1 MNEVH
6 TVFTMENIMTKEKTI
21 KQLLDQL
28 EKVSGIRFSIENS
41 SLNEEDTLNK
51 LRDLLIHYSV
61 IDNKDSFLMNYLKG
75 LVPADDAVKAF
86 HRYHIDDS
94 KIYNCYYMESNKA
107 YSEDI
112 VSLIKS
118 VIPDSGATIL
128 EMDSNHIAVLAEYS
142 PSNSSEDIKQS
153 ALDLLDLLETEG
165 YIQFKLA
172 YDEPTNILNLP
183 KAFTNAGM
191 AMSIGNIFY
200 GRERIFHFNE
210 LGLGRLLYNIPKE
223 ECEAFLNN
231 KVNVNALST
240 IDEEILGS
248 VLTFFEN
255 DLSIAETA
263 RKQFLHRNTLIY
275 RLDKFQ
281 SITGLDVRKFSD
293 ATTCLLALMLKDYIN
308 S

>member
-1 MNEVH
+1 MKRK
-6 TVFTMENIMTKEKTI
+6 NIMTKEKTI
-21 KQLLDQL
+21 QQLLEQL
-28 EKVSGIRFSIENS
+28 EKASGIKFSIENTT
-41 SLNEEDTLNK
+41 LNDEETLNK
-51 LRDLLIHYSV
+51 LRELLIHYSV

-94 KIYNCYYMESNKA
+94 KVYNCYYMESNKA

-142 PSNSSEDIKQS
+142 PSNSSEDIRQS
-153 ALDLLDLLETEG
+153 TLDLLDLLETEG

-172 YDEPTNILNLP
+172 YDEPVNILNLP
-183 KAFTNAGM
+183 TAYANAEM

-200 GRERIFHFNE
+200 SRERIFHYNE
-210 LGLGRLLYNIPKE
+210 LGLGRLLYNISKKD
-223 ECEAFLNN
+223 CEAFLNN